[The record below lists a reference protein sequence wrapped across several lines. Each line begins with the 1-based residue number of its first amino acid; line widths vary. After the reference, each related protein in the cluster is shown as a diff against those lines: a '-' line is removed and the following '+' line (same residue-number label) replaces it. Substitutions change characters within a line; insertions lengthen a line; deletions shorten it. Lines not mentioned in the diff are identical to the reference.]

1 MQVLDQPTVHM
12 ISIKYLSMY
21 LSSTYQIIKYF
32 NDTCMRCINWSCV
45 LIICSEFILLGRMSY
60 ERTYHFWRIVGDFTV
75 KCCQSSEPT
84 KMAFYISLHE
94 CYPSN
99 LTLFFFPKYIN
110 RDILSR
116 QWVKHLSKCNEKLD
130 DTRPWLYGYHIHW
143 FFLCLIFV
151 SIYLSKT
158 FHTTSH
164 RNLTS
169 VALPL

>member
-1 MQVLDQPTVHM
+1 M

-32 NDTCMRCINWSCV
+32 NDICMRCINWSCV
-45 LIICSEFILLGRMSY
+45 LIICSEFIRQNELWENISFL
-60 ERTYHFWRIVGDFTV
+60 TYSRRFHCQVLSIFRAHKNGFLYIVTWVLSIKFN
-75 KCCQSSEPT
+75 
-84 KMAFYISLHE
+84 FI
-94 CYPSN
+94 
-99 LTLFFFPKYIN
+99 FFPKYIN
-110 RDILSR
+110 RDIPSR